1 MTTQELSSLSELEQ
15 QMAQNSSLLKTTAAP
30 PACAPSGDLWI
41 VLIEWH
47 DKEWVAIESISVS
60 NIYLTKQDAVEEA
73 NRIERNYKQALA
85 YPIPI
90 GFSVKARSAP
100 A

>member
-1 MTTQELSSLSELEQ
+1 
-15 QMAQNSSLLKTTAAP
+15 
-30 PACAPSGDLWI
+30 
-41 VLIEWH
+41 
-47 DKEWVAIESISVS
+47 VAIESISVS